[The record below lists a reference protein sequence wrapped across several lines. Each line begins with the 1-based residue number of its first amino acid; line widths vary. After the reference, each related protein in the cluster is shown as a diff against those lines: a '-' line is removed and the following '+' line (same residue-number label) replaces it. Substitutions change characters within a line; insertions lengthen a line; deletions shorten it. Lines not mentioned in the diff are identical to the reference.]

1 MKAFFF
7 DMDGVLFDSMPL
19 HAKAWEEVMSR
30 HGLPF
35 SAYDTYVNEGRTGES
50 VIDESFMTARH
61 RHATPQEIQTIY
73 NEKTLLFHQEGDAKP
88 IKGVDKVLQY
98 VQAQGYQIW
107 IVTGSAQ
114 ESLFDKLDT
123 CFPHIFCREHMI
135 TASDVKHGK
144 PDPEPYL
151 KAWERSG
158 LPKKDCIV
166 IENAPMGVESG
177 KAAGL
182 TVYAVNTGILTP
194 QDLQQAGADKVVNDM
209 QQLLVLIK
217 NEELG
222 LIDIS
227 CT

>member
-50 VIDESFMTARH
+50 VIDEAFMTARH

-73 NEKTLLFHQEGDAKP
+73 NEKTLLFHQLGDAKP
-88 IKGVDKVLQY
+88 ITGVKEVLQY
-98 VQAQGYQIW
+98 VQAQGHQIW

-144 PDPEPYL
+144 
-151 KAWERSG
+151 
-158 LPKKDCIV
+158 KDCIV
-166 IENAPMGVESG
+166 IENAPMGVQSG